1 MICWFYFTFVL
12 LEQIICKKEW
22 TNFHKLFQNF
32 CSEEEP
38 LIYLLDN
45 VNLYKGLPVH
55 RRIFNRAR
63 TSTILNFTVKAV
75 MKPNLNGIE
84 WMLEDTSNF
93 LESQGDNIN
102 KLEATDVNLGK

>member
-1 MICWFYFTFVL
+1 MLVLFYFCFTRTNHLQERVDKFP
-12 LEQIICKKEW
+12 QIISE
-22 TNFHKLFQNF
+22 F

-84 WMLEDTSNF
+84 WMLEGTSNF
-93 LESQGDNIN
+93 LESQGDIN
-102 KLEATDVNLGK
+102 KLEASDVSLGK